1 MLVHPIAASKVSEST
16 VILSKV
22 YPLVRELAHKY
33 KLMVIGKKESNWN
46 TSEEFCKFHMARDD
60 GFVVGTV
67 GINREGQYF
76 FRTGIR
82 PKERGRTREDKMTYM
97 ATKVSS
103 MMRSVEKNR
112 LLPESTAEVMNHLGH
127 TREVVKYA
135 INEYSHVSKNVLVD
149 GSELH
154 DILKVVFGYQDAKN
168 IPISSM
174 EKFKKA
180 LDTYDEVDKTRQ
192 AKLDVVKEKFDKPI
206 KFISYDDTNTFLKG
220 TMKLSVGLY
229 DDFNLDEVRVDE
241 VECQRVRTF
250 MDDTE
255 IAPLMAMLKV
265 KLQQTDSNTEFV
277 GEEGFFPHCGERYVD
292 ELGIVKVDT
301 DGWRHDNYP
310 SRPQWIFFV

>member
-16 VILSKV
+16 VIMSKV

-46 TSEEFCKFHMARDD
+46 ISEEFCKFHMARDD

-97 ATKVSS
+97 ATKVTS
-103 MMRSVEKNR
+103 MMRSIEKNR

-127 TREVVKYA
+127 TREVVKYVIKA
-135 INEYSHVSKNVLVD
+135 YDHVSKGIMVN
-149 GSELH
+149 GAELH
-154 DILKVVFGYQDAKN
+154 DILKVVFSYQDLKSL
-168 IPISSM
+168 SSDSIV
-174 EKFKKA
+174 KFKKA

-192 AKLDVVKEKFDKPI
+192 AKLNTVKEKFDKPI
-206 KFISYDDTNTFLKG
+206 KFIAYDDTNTFLKG
-220 TMKLSVGLY
+220 AMKLSVGV
-229 DDFNLDEVRVDE
+229 DEHFNLDTVRVDE
-241 VECQRVRTF
+241 VECKRVRTF
-250 MDDTE
+250 MDDTD
-255 IAPLMAMLKV
+255 IAPLMAMFKV
-265 KLQQTDSNTEFV
+265 KLQQTDSNMSFV
-277 GEEGFFPHCGERYVD
+277 GEEGFFPEGGEKYVE

>member
-1 MLVHPIAASKVSEST
+1 MLVHPIASSAIPESL
-16 VILSKV
+16 VIMSKV

-46 TSEEFCKFHMARDD
+46 SSEEFCKFHMARDD
-60 GFVVGTV
+60 GLVVGTV

-97 ATKVSS
+97 ATKVTS
-103 MMRSVEKNR
+103 MMRSIEKNR
-112 LLPESTAEVMNHLGH
+112 LLPENTAEVMNYLGH
-127 TREVVKYA
+127 TREVVKNV
-135 INEYSHVSKNVLVD
+135 IKEYDYVSKHTLVD

-154 DILKVVFGYQDAKN
+154 DILKVVFGYQDLKN
-168 IPISSM
+168 LPISSM

-192 AKLDVVKEKFDKPI
+192 AKLNTVKEKFDKPI

-220 TMKLSVGLY
+220 AMKLSVEVNEN
-229 DDFNLDEVRVDE
+229 FHLDTVRVDE
-241 VECQRVRTF
+241 VECKRVRTF
-250 MDDTE
+250 MDDTD
-255 IAPLMAMLKV
+255 IAPLMAMFKV
-265 KLQQTDSNTEFV
+265 KLQQTDSNTSFV
-277 GEEGFFPHCGERYVD
+277 GEEGFFPEGIEKYEE

>member
-1 MLVHPIAASKVSEST
+1 
-16 VILSKV
+16 
-22 YPLVRELAHKY
+22 
-33 KLMVIGKKESNWN
+33 
-46 TSEEFCKFHMARDD
+46 
-60 GFVVGTV
+60 
-67 GINREGQYF
+67 
-76 FRTGIR
+76 
-82 PKERGRTREDKMTYM
+82 
-97 ATKVSS
+97 
-103 MMRSVEKNR
+103 
-112 LLPESTAEVMNHLGH
+112 
-127 TREVVKYA
+127 
-135 INEYSHVSKNVLVD
+135 
-149 GSELH
+149 
-154 DILKVVFGYQDAKN
+154 
-168 IPISSM
+168 M

-229 DDFNLDEVRVDE
+229 DNFNLDDVRVDE

-277 GEEGFFPHCGERYVD
+277 GEEGFFPNSGERYVD